1 MAELC
6 YNTLNEGN
14 RLKTQMHNVL
24 LQVLEIEPFNLFWAN
39 LRGSDVTVALAFRSG
54 SWKPDPI
61 SAVVVNGVLLANPP
75 ESPVLSSIKILELPL
90 IPPTLALCLTE
101 LGIH

>member
-24 LQVLEIEPFNLFWAN
+24 LQVLEIEPFNLFWAS
-39 LRGSDVTVALAFRSG
+39 LRDQMSRSRLHSG
-54 SWKPDPI
+54 AAAGNRTRS
-61 SAVVVNGVLLANPP
+61 VQ
-75 ESPVLSSIKILELPL
+75 
-90 IPPTLALCLTE
+90 
-101 LGIH
+101 